1 MIKNNK
7 KEKESSLSWVMYFSI
22 FFTTMSLFIYETLL
36 TRLFSVILSY
46 NLVFIVVSFGIL
58 GGGLGGI
65 LAYKILNKKKGAEK
79 ILVVSTVLLP
89 ISFLA
94 SISIMYFFPFTP
106 TFLAYIPAA
115 IFSFILGGII
125 TSIMFK
131 EKPKSSGKLYLMDLL
146 GSAIGSLLVLKLM
159 NSFGFVKSVIAV
171 IIFAVI
177 SAIAISMFYKKRLYL
192 IFGSGLLLIMGFLL
206 VNNSLLDGI
215 GNKFY
220 AYYTSPA
227 TVIESLK
234 SSNEKA
240 EISFSK
246 WDVISRT
253 DVIDI
258 KDKDEKIIVTDGGA
272 SAPIVKFN
280 GDLESVQHLKSE
292 VNSIAFS
299 FGKNEKSLVIGS
311 GGGKDVLF
319 ALLGGSKRVD
329 AVEINPSTIEAV
341 EKFKEFSGDVYNY
354 PGVNLYNQDGRY
366 FIENSKDKYDNIY
379 LSMVMTN
386 SIENTMYSLAEYY
399 IFTQEALNQYF
410 DHLSED
416 GKLTFMLHDT
426 KDLMKVV
433 NTGIKVLMDRGVQE
447 KDVTK
452 YFVIINGI
460 TKSEGAAHGSQVAM
474 PLVIFKNESF
484 SQEEINSVVSAANMQ
499 NRDMIHYTGYEIEPY
514 RSLATGK
521 MNYKQLIDNIG
532 FNSKPISDNSPF
544 FYNNS
549 KFVPSE
555 MLYIIAMILVIF
567 SSIKKKYIT
576 KSEEKKASIYFATLG
591 IGFMLVEIPMVQ
603 KMVLYFGS
611 SSIAFSF
618 VLFSLL
624 VSSGIGSFIS
634 GTDIVRKLTSKLPLY
649 ILAAGIMIIINQLN
663 LSYILN
669 ITRNW
674 KMIYRFIVVFL
685 SLFPMGFF
693 MGMPFPS
700 GIRRVGGIG
709 NEESIVPLMY
719 GINGIFS
726 VLGSILAIV
735 ISMKFGF
742 NVTIYTGA
750 AIYILLFILNPLKIF
765 INEDF
770 NK

>member
-1 MIKNNK
+1 LIKNNK
-7 KEKESSLSWVMYFSI
+7 ITKESSLIWIMYFSI
-22 FFTTMSLFIYETLL
+22 FFVTMSLFIYETLL

-46 NLVFIVVSFGIL
+46 NLVFIVVSFAIL

-115 IFSFILGGII
+115 LFPFILGGII

-131 EKPKSSGKLYLMDLL
+131 EKSNNSSKLYLMDLL
-146 GSAIGSLLVLKLM
+146 GSAIGSLLIIKLM
-159 NSFGFVKSVIAV
+159 NSFGFFKSVILVVILAIVSAV
-171 IIFAVI
+171 
-177 SAIAISMFYKKRLYL
+177 AICAFYKERQYIILSSSLL
-192 IFGSGLLLIMGFLL
+192 IIMGFLL
-206 VNNSLLDGI
+206 ANNNLI
-215 GNKFY
+215 NTIEKKFY

-246 WDVISRT
+246 WDAISRT

-576 KSEEKKASIYFATLG
+576 KSEEKKASIYFAALG

-649 ILAAGIMIIINQLN
+649 ILAAGILIIINQLN

-669 ITRNW
+669 VTRNW

-685 SLFPMGFF
+685 SLFPMGFL

-700 GIRRVGGIG
+700 GIRRVGAIG

-750 AIYILLFILNPLKIF
+750 VIYILLFILNPLKIF
-765 INEDF
+765 TNEGLS
-770 NK
+770 

>member
-7 KEKESSLSWVMYFSI
+7 ITKESSLIWIMYFSI
-22 FFTTMSLFIYETLL
+22 FFVTMSLFIYETLL

-46 NLVFIVVSFGIL
+46 NLVFIVVSFAIL

-115 IFSFILGGII
+115 LFPFILGGII

-131 EKPKSSGKLYLMDLL
+131 EKSNNSSKLYLMDLL
-146 GSAIGSLLVLKLM
+146 GSAIGSLLIIKLM
-159 NSFGFVKSVIAV
+159 NSFGFFKSVILVVILAIVSAV
-171 IIFAVI
+171 
-177 SAIAISMFYKKRLYL
+177 AICAFYKERQYIILSSSLL
-192 IFGSGLLLIMGFLL
+192 IIMGFLL
-206 VNNSLLDGI
+206 ANNNLI
-215 GNKFY
+215 NTIEKKFY

-246 WDVISRT
+246 WDAISRT

-576 KSEEKKASIYFATLG
+576 KSEEKKASIYFAALG

-649 ILAAGIMIIINQLN
+649 ILAAGILIIINQLN

-669 ITRNW
+669 VTRNW

-685 SLFPMGFF
+685 SLFPMGFL

-700 GIRRVGGIG
+700 GIRRVGAIG

-750 AIYILLFILNPLKIF
+750 VIYILLFILNPLKIF
-765 INEDF
+765 TNEGLS
-770 NK
+770 

>member
-115 IFSFILGGII
+115 IFPFILGGII

>member
-1 MIKNNK
+1 MIKDSK
-7 KEKESSLSWVMYFSI
+7 LEKEFSKTWFMYFSI

-46 NLVFIVVSFGIL
+46 NLVFIVVSFAIL

-79 ILVVSTVLLP
+79 ILVISTVLLP

-115 IFSFILGGII
+115 LFPFILGGII

-131 EKPKSSGKLYLMDLL
+131 EKSNNSSKLYLMDLL
-146 GSAIGSLLVLKLM
+146 GSAIGSLLIIKLM
-159 NSFGFVKSVIAV
+159 NSFGFFKSVILVV
-171 IIFAVI
+171 ILAIVP
-177 SAIAISMFYKKRLYL
+177 AIAICVFYKERQYIILSSSLL
-192 IFGSGLLLIMGFLL
+192 IIMGFLL
-206 VNNSLLDGI
+206 PNNNLINTI

-341 EKFKEFSGDVYNY
+341 NKFKEFGGDVYNY

-474 PLVIFKNESF
+474 PLVIFKNKSF

-576 KSEEKKASIYFATLG
+576 KSEEKKASIYFAALG

-634 GTDIVRKLTSKLPLY
+634 GTNIVRKLTSKLPLY

-674 KMIYRFIVVFL
+674 KMIYRFIIVFL
-685 SLFPMGFF
+685 SLFPMGFL

-770 NK
+770 N